1 MGRRK
6 SRLPKLIACAV
17 LGLGAW
23 VLAGAPRGC
32 DRGAT
37 RGGSNKAIVLNPTTR
52 TSPPAGGGIAPPPP
66 GSGLVQAPAASRPAL
81 AAGAPGAG
89 ATSKPAAA
97 EKPSSQMMINGV
109 LVNFPEAKLMVRKEG
124 DKLNAILV
132 SNDPPEVINPTYQGN
147 RYYFEMALDG
157 TDDVRNLADAEF
169 RYKAPSADES
179 QDTPNG
185 IFLDGDRQHL
195 EPYDIQVTF
204 DREGD
209 HLVAA
214 IRGQFIYFPKTGAV
228 GQWVPVVA
236 RLAARA
242 ETKEVK

>member
-17 LGLGAW
+17 LGLGVW
-23 VLAGAPRGC
+23 VIAGAPRGC

-37 RGGSNKAIVLNPTTR
+37 RGGSNKAIVLNSTTR
-52 TSPPAGGGIAPPPP
+52 TSSPASRAIAPPPP
-66 GSGLVQAPAASRPAL
+66 GSGLVQAPPASRPAL
-81 AAGAPGAG
+81 AGGGAT
-89 ATSKPAAA
+89 ATSKPAA

-109 LVNFPEAKLMVRKEG
+109 LVNFPEAKLLVRKEG
-124 DKLNAILV
+124 DKLTAILV

-157 TDDVRNLADAEF
+157 TDDVKNLADAEF

-195 EPYDIQVTF
+195 EPYDIRVTF
-204 DREGD
+204 DKDGD
-209 HLVAA
+209 HLVAE
-214 IRGQFIYFPKTGAV
+214 IRGQFIYFPKSGAV

-236 RLAARA
+236 RLAAKA
-242 ETKEVK
+242 ETKEAK

>member
-17 LGLGAW
+17 LGLGVW
-23 VLAGAPRGC
+23 VIAGAPRGC

-37 RGGSNKAIVLNPTTR
+37 RGGSNKAIVLNSTTR
-52 TSPPAGGGIAPPPP
+52 TSSPASRAIAPPPP
-66 GSGLVQAPAASRPAL
+66 GSGLVQAPPASRPAL
-81 AAGAPGAG
+81 AGGGAT
-89 ATSKPAAA
+89 ATSKPA
-97 EKPSSQMMINGV
+97 EKPQSQMLINGV
-109 LVNFPEAKLMVRKEG
+109 LVNFPEAKLLVRKEG
-124 DKLNAILV
+124 DKLTAILV

-157 TDDVRNLADAEF
+157 TDDVKNLADAEF

-195 EPYDIQVTF
+195 EPYDIRVTF
-204 DREGD
+204 DKDGD
-209 HLVAA
+209 HLVAE
-214 IRGQFIYFPKTGAV
+214 IRGQFIYFPKSGAV

-236 RLAARA
+236 RLAAKA
-242 ETKEVK
+242 ETKEAK

>member
-6 SRLPKLIACAV
+6 SRLPKLIACAM
-17 LGLGAW
+17 LGVGVWAI
-23 VLAGAPRGC
+23 AGAPRGC
-32 DRGAT
+32 DRGVT
-37 RGGSNKAIVLNPTTR
+37 RGGGSNKAIVLNSTTR
-52 TSPPAGGGIAPPPP
+52 PASRSAVTPPPSEVTQVTP
-66 GSGLVQAPAASRPAL
+66 ASKPVLRADGSSA
-81 AAGAPGAG
+81 
-89 ATSKPAAA
+89 ATSKPA

-109 LVNFPEAKLMVRKEG
+109 LVNFPEAKLQVRKEG

-204 DREGD
+204 DKDGD
-209 HLVAA
+209 RVIAD

-236 RLAARA
+236 KLAARA
-242 ETKEVK
+242 ETREAK

>member
-17 LGLGAW
+17 LGLGVW
-23 VLAGAPRGC
+23 LVAGAPRGC

-37 RGGSNKAIVLNPTTR
+37 RGGGGSNKAIVLNPTTR
-52 TSPPAGGGIAPPPP
+52 TSPPAGGVVAPPA
-66 GSGLVQAPAASRPAL
+66 GLGQAPAASRPAL
-81 AAGAPGAG
+81 AGGGPV
-89 ATSKPAAA
+89 ATSKPAA

-109 LVNFPEAKLMVRKEG
+109 LVNFPEAKLQVRKEG
-124 DKLNAILV
+124 DKLTAILV

-157 TDDVRNLADAEF
+157 TDDVKNLADAEF

-195 EPYDIQVTF
+195 EPYDIGVTF

-209 HLVAA
+209 HLVAE
-214 IRGQFIYFPKTGAV
+214 IRGQFIYFPNNGAV

-242 ETKEVK
+242 ETK